1 MKWYEDENEAENWNM
16 GNAVLT
22 GSKRTNDIADS
33 NVMDVSSNKWVQI
46 VFPEVLEKELLEV
59 IKILG
64 IENYTLFDAKT
75 NTNNA
80 SLSENSQTMLMA
92 EVENETL
99 SLLLDEM
106 NLYIEKGHPLTVL
119 TSDVEVMTQSN

>member
-16 GNAVLT
+16 GSAASPSRETGDVANSVVIDVNA
-22 GSKRTNDIADS
+22 
-33 NVMDVSSNKWVQI
+33 NKWVQI
-46 VFPEVLEKELLEV
+46 VFPKVLEKELLEV
-59 IKILG
+59 VNILG
-64 IENYTLFDAKT
+64 VNDYTLFDAKT
-75 NTNNA
+75 NTNNP
-80 SLSENSQTMLMA
+80 SLPESSQTMLMA
-92 EVENETL
+92 EVENEML

>member
-16 GNAVLT
+16 GNAVLA
-22 GSKRTNDIADS
+22 GSKRTNETADS

-64 IENYTLFDAKT
+64 IENHTLFDAKSD
-75 NTNNA
+75 TNNL

>member
-1 MKWYEDENEAENWNM
+1 MKWYEDENEVENWNM
-16 GNAVLT
+16 GRAVSSSRET
-22 GSKRTNDIADS
+22 SDIANS
-33 NVMDVSSNKWVQI
+33 AVIDVNANKWVQI
-46 VFPEVLEKELLEV
+46 IFPEVLEKELLEV

-64 IENYTLFDAKT
+64 IESYTLFDAKT